1 MLVLRTKE
9 AIDLTGEEGEGV
21 IGGGELGKDYQG
33 ARTSGGERERGSRGG
48 HDGQGQAMEA
58 RQASRRGAGM
68 WRRRR
73 GLERRP
79 QLMLVQRDTEA
90 ATFFSTILL
99 ELGLA
104 YVALLL

>member
-21 IGGGELGKDYQG
+21 IG
-33 ARTSGGERERGSRGG
+33 TSGGEQERGSRGG

-90 ATFFSTILL
+90 ATFFFHH
-99 ELGLA
+99 LA
-104 YVALLL
+104 